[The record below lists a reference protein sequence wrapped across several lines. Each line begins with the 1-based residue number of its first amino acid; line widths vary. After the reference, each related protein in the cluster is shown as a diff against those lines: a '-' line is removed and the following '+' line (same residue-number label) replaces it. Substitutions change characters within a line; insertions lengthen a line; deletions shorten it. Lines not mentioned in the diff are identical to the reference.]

1 MRRLGIEISDDA
13 IEEAQLEGEAQVISL
28 LQKQC
33 PIPIELEIRP
43 GLAIK
48 NLKYQ
53 KLPMLKDLLAATESL
68 KSNTLIAALAGD

>member
-13 IEEAQLEGEAQVISL
+13 IEEAQLEGGAQVISL

-33 PIPIELEIRP
+33 PIAIELEIRL